1 LLYLAFRGVD
11 WREIVRTVQGAR
23 VEYLAL
29 ALCLI
34 TAASFIRSLRWR
46 VLLSAEK
53 SLPPVTVFWATMAG
67 YLGNN
72 FLPARAGE
80 VIRTVL
86 IGQAAD
92 LSKSFV
98 LATAL
103 TERMMDVVALVLISL
118 AALSA
123 LHGLPAELL
132 KAVQVMSAVSL
143 VGLAGLFVLPRLE
156 GVIEKIARRLPV
168 PETLRVKL
176 VGMVAQFLV
185 GLRALQHPGRAL
197 SFAGLTSVIWLSD
210 ALGTMVIAQ
219 ALNLSLALPQALLL
233 LAALGLAS
241 AAPSTPGY
249 VGIYQFVAVAV
260 LEPFGFSQSEA
271 LAYVLVAQAMMYVVV
286 LVWGVLGLWRL
297 TARSRL

>member
-29 ALCLI
+29 ALCRI
-34 TAASFIRSLRWR
+34 TVASFIRSLRWR

-53 SLPPVTVFWATMAG
+53 SLPSGTVFWATMAG

-123 LHGLPAELL
+123 LQGLPAELL
-132 KAVQVMSAVSL
+132 KAVQVMSL
-143 VGLAGLFVLPRLE
+143 YRWWGW
-156 GVIEKIARRLPV
+156 
-168 PETLRVKL
+168 
-176 VGMVAQFLV
+176 
-185 GLRALQHPGRAL
+185 RACVCCRAWK
-197 SFAGLTSVIWLSD
+197 G
-210 ALGTMVIAQ
+210 
-219 ALNLSLALPQALLL
+219 
-233 LAALGLAS
+233 
-241 AAPSTPGY
+241 
-249 VGIYQFVAVAV
+249 
-260 LEPFGFSQSEA
+260 
-271 LAYVLVAQAMMYVVV
+271 
-286 LVWGVLGLWRL
+286 
-297 TARSRL
+297 